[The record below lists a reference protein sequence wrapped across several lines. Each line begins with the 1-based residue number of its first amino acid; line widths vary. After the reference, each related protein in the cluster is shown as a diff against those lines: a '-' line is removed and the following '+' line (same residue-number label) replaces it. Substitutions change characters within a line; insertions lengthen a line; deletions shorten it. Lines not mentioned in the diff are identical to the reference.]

1 MAEIDTSAKAANS
14 TRDSIISLNAA
25 REARKNQPSAT
36 PSQQEGAKAPLTREN
51 PLDRTQKFFNPHSE
65 LVPIEKV
72 DAATRNTIAEHIAT
86 FYQTAL
92 DLRSQRPSDFASNPI
107 YQSIIDIVETH
118 KEFFQKTVPEA
129 PSKKAEERKKGLFG
143 SLFGKKEEESEK
155 KEEKTE
161 EEKPKSE
168 KPESTTGSL
177 AGFNNQELIILDG
190 ALRLAADELAHA
202 SGVEV
207 IDPNRSIRLLETRPA
222 SEDKYRLEGDE
233 QKGPGEQYQLLEGK
247 LPSQAPASLDILQ
260 SQFHRLD
267 HPLSTPYGEVR
278 GFTTEKYNQYQR
290 LHEVGELVNAR
301 IALTEAL
308 TGKKAWD
315 SLEGVNRN
323 FGQDRLSTQ
332 TEIYRRQLVNE
343 QHPGKSFKD
352 LTPEERIKINRRALS
367 DAIVEIGANMQQVI
381 GKKIE
386 RDYAQPELTAQ
397 AKQRAEE
404 LAKQTQEVRV
414 YKKTVIQP
422 DGSKK
427 EEEITF
433 DDWKKL
439 KDERQAS
446 TDEINKRTSEITS
459 LEETRIPELERELNT
474 LTTQE
479 NELKLTSARLN
490 ALSVDVTKY
499 ERELASLQAQ
509 EQNFITR
516 RGQLIGELK
525 SYAITQPDYIKIL
538 ADSLSDKKQSTQ
550 QGQVLQTDITLSEAK
565 VTQLTNL
572 VHEAGALQRELE
584 EINTKLERLKD
595 LRSKEGVLAKARE
608 DRQTAQIAAQKLQR
622 LTNLRSKEGD
632 LEKARRSL
640 KSSVTRKAKLTQE
653 HGQMPEPKETEETE
667 TRRPPEAEQIE
678 FIIGEDLSG
687 TKYRDNLSHVNETFF
702 SAKQSETLQNFD
714 TFRATLFGVEADL
727 KGQQMARTVCSDE
740 VLINSLGLAMGF
752 TPERWLQMLNLQMT
766 GMEYFKDDG
775 TIDWNS
781 TDLYRGI
788 GTNKDTLLRMAKE
801 GLIQRLQKN
810 LPSTNVTIATQVLR
824 ERLKAASLGTPTAF
838 TGHVQ
843 SVAFA

>member
-14 TRDSIISLNAA
+14 TRDSIISLNAV

-72 DAATRNTIAEHIAT
+72 DAATRNTIAEHIAH

-161 EEKPKSE
+161 EEKPKAE
-168 KPESTTGSL
+168 KPEKKPKLLTETFSSE
-177 AGFNNQELIILDG
+177 ELIIIDG
-190 ALRLAADELAHA
+190 ALRLYIDERAHT
-202 SGVEV
+202 SGVE
-207 IDPNRSIRLLETRPA
+207 IKDPNRRIRLLETPTA
-222 SEDKYRLEGDE
+222 SEYTLQE
-233 QKGPGEQYQLLEGK
+233 KGRQYQLLEGMR
-247 LPSQAPASLDILQ
+247 PSQAPASLETLQ
-260 SQFHRLD
+260 SQFRQLER
-267 HPLSTPYGEVR
+267 PLSTPYGEMR
-278 GFTTEKYNQYQR
+278 GVTTEPQKQR
-290 LHEVGELVNAR
+290 KRLRELGELVNAR

-308 TGKKAWD
+308 SGQKAWD
-315 SLEGVNRN
+315 SLGRFNTK
-323 FGQDRLSTQ
+323 FGEDSLSSQ
-332 TEIYRRQLVNE
+332 TETFRRQIVNE
-343 QHPGKSFKD
+343 QYPGKSFKD

-381 GKKIE
+381 GNKIE

-702 SAKQSETLQNFD
+702 SAKQRDRKSTRL
-714 TFRATLFGVEADL
+714 
-727 KGQQMARTVCSDE
+727 
-740 VLINSLGLAMGF
+740 NS
-752 TPERWLQMLNLQMT
+752 
-766 GMEYFKDDG
+766 
-775 TIDWNS
+775 
-781 TDLYRGI
+781 
-788 GTNKDTLLRMAKE
+788 
-801 GLIQRLQKN
+801 
-810 LPSTNVTIATQVLR
+810 
-824 ERLKAASLGTPTAF
+824 
-838 TGHVQ
+838 
-843 SVAFA
+843 